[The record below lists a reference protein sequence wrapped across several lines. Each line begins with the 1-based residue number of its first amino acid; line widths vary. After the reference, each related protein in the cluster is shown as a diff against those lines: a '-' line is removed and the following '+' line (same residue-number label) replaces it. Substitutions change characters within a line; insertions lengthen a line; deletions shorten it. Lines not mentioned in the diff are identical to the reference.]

1 MSVPVISVVMPVLNA
16 EDFVGQAV
24 ESILQQTFRDFEF
37 IAVNDGSTDRSLSIL
52 QDYASHDRRIRIVS
66 CEHRGVV
73 DTLNQGVQAARGNW
87 IARMDADDIALP
99 QRFERQLQ
107 WLEQTKADIC
117 GSWIKIFGKVDSN
130 IIKYPRT
137 DEANRMRMMFDP
149 PVAHPAVMMKK
160 SVIEALRY
168 DKEWEKCEDYDL
180 WDRAVRAGCN
190 ITNVPEV
197 LLLYRYHDRQI
208 SSHSFMIQQ
217 QLAQKI
223 RRRYLEYV
231 CDLMK
236 LEKKWIDDLLKLREP
251 SYRHPDMNHIDM
263 AFIDLLKNGHG
274 EAQAT
279 VLSYAKLFYYKAAAC
294 CPDVVARWTRINQC
308 CGLPVDRNIIFKLR
322 LFSTFHI
329 GLDSRYFRILQK
341 VNSLFRRSG

>member
-1 MSVPVISVVMPVLNA
+1 MRLPAISVVMPVFNG

-37 IAVNDGSTDRSLSIL
+37 IVVNDGSADRSLEIL
-52 QDYASHDRRIRIVS
+52 QDYASHDQRIRIVS

-73 DTLNQGVQAARGNW
+73 DTLNQGVQAARGKW

-107 WLEQTKADIC
+107 WLEQTNADIC
-117 GSWIKIFGKVDSN
+117 GSWIKIFGTVDSDV
-130 IIKYPRT
+130 IKYPRT
-137 DEANRMRMMFDP
+137 DEANRMRMLFDP

-180 WDRAVRAGCN
+180 WDRAVRAGCK

-197 LLLYRYHDRQI
+197 LLLYRYHDLQI
-208 SSHSFMIQQ
+208 SSHSFMIQR

-231 CDLMK
+231 CDLMN
-236 LEKKWIDDLLKLREP
+236 LETKWIDDLLKLTEP
-251 SYRHPDMNHIDM
+251 LPCQPDMNHVDM
-263 AFIDLLKNGHG
+263 AFIDLLKNNHG

-279 VLSYAKLFYYKAAAC
+279 VSGYAKQFYYKSAAC
-294 CPDVVARWTRINQC
+294 CPDVVARWTRVHQC
-308 CGLPVDRNIIFKLR
+308 CGLPVDGNIIFKLR
-322 LFSTFHI
+322 LFSTLHI
-329 GLDSRYFRILQK
+329 RLDSRFFRILQK
-341 VNSLFRRSG
+341 VNSLFSRSD